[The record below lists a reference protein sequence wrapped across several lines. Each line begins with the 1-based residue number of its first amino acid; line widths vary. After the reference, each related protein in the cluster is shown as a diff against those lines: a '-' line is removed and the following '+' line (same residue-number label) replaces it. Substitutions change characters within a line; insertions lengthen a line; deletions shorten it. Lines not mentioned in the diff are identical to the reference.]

1 LLAFAGITLFLGT
14 PSAFSLVPLS
24 DKYAT
29 ATMASQKAQYLATGE
44 ALMASDMWHS
54 GGAIIGGFLMLIAVM
69 LKSENFSRAT
79 AIVGILTYGFD
90 LVHKSVSIFAPQVGI
105 LFMMVAGPLYLVWFP
120 LLGRDLFRLARGSAK

>member
-1 LLAFAGITLFLGT
+1 
-14 PSAFSLVPLS
+14 
-24 DKYAT
+24 
-29 ATMASQKAQYLATGE
+29 
-44 ALMASDMWHS
+44 MASDMWHS
-54 GGAIIGGFLMLIAVM
+54 SGAMIGGFLMLIAGLIVSVVM

-120 LLGRDLFRLARGSAK
+120 LLGRDLFRLARGSAE